1 MRLRDLHPWR
11 VSPAEAKAIQA
22 RLAPK
27 VIAEGD
33 PKDSLPASGRVRYV
47 AGADIALGKPA
58 LSGVEGS
65 NGRPDG
71 RPSGRGAVV
80 LLSYPDLRLVEHHL
94 VEEPL
99 AFPYVPGLLAFREVP
114 LLARAF
120 EKLERAPD
128 LLLVDGHGLSHP
140 RRFGIACHLG
150 LLLDVP
156 TIGVAKSRLVG
167 QHGEPPPEVG
177 GRSELR
183 DGPDLIGL
191 VLRTRD
197 GVSPVYVSV
206 GHRIGLQQ
214 AAEWVLRVCRGYRL
228 PEPTRLADQLSKGRR
243 FQEAPRQPPPGER
256 TSPL

>member
-1 MRLRDLHPWR
+1 VRLRDLHPWR
-11 VSPAEAKAIQA
+11 VSPAEAIAIQA
-22 RLAPK
+22 RLAPQ
-27 VIAEGD
+27 VVAQGG
-33 PKDSLPASGRVRYV
+33 PQRVRFV

-65 NGRPDG
+65 NGR
-71 RPSGRGAVV
+71 GAVV

-94 VEEPL
+94 VDEPVP
-99 AFPYVPGLLAFREVP
+99 FPYVPGLLAFREVP
-114 LLARAF
+114 VLARAF

-128 LLLVDGHGLSHP
+128 LLLVDGHGLAHP

-167 QHGEPPPEVG
+167 RHDDPPPEAG
-177 GRSELR
+177 GRAELR
-183 DGPDLIGL
+183 DGPDLVGL

-197 GVSPVYVSV
+197 GVSPVFVSV
-206 GHRIGLQQ
+206 GHRIGLHE

-228 PEPTRLADQLSKGRR
+228 PEPTRLADQLSKGR
-243 FQEAPRQPPPGER
+243 QPQPAPPQPPGEQK
-256 TSPL
+256 SLF